1 MATHATDAAAAD
13 AVAAA
18 TLNIDNKAISV
29 SKLCARTK
37 HIESCRRLRHME
49 VSDLYAK
56 CFANSGEE
64 EGDARGAGKT
74 GTKTPNGCAW
84 QDNGSRTPNT

>member
-1 MATHATDAAAAD
+1 MATHATDAAAAA

-18 TLNIDNKAISV
+18 ALNIDNKAISV

-64 EGDARGAGKT
+64 EEGKT

>member
-1 MATHATDAAAAD
+1 MATHATDAAAA
-13 AVAAA
+13 AAA
-18 TLNIDNKAISV
+18 LNIDNKAISV

-64 EGDARGAGKT
+64 EEEGGARREGKT